1 MLDIQTLW
9 LWLAIARMQKNVSWC
24 MNCVTMGT
32 SQSGYLVCFHFHSR
46 TIFSSIFIN
55 GIPNW
60 KLITGKDKSLPWI
73 QRLEIAIDSARGL
86 WFLHTFP
93 EGCIVHRD
101 VKVRRPILYT
111 CFVFCISS
119 LHSFLQEI
127 FLVTCSQQIYS
138 SMPTFKQNC
147 PTLGYLKL
155 WTWVSPTWA
164 RKWEGH
170 LVMLILS
177 TERITM

>member
-46 TIFSSIFIN
+46 TIFSTIFIN

-101 VKVRRPILYT
+101 VKVDLFYIPASSSVFLPYT
-111 CFVFCISS
+111 LFFKKFFLLLAANKHTHQCQLSS
-119 LHSFLQEI
+119 KT
-127 FLVTCSQQIYS
+127 VR
-138 SMPTFKQNC
+138 
-147 PTLGYLKL
+147 L
-155 WTWVSPTWA
+155 WV
-164 RKWEGH
+164 
-170 LVMLILS
+170 I
-177 TERITM
+177 